1 MNNLVKKKEFFKRLE
16 QSKILFPKLIKKSPP
31 KITLIKNFK
40 SFGSQHI
47 KKLKDKNYSLK
58 KYEYFQEFLKGKNTS
73 VQFITFKNKL
83 SLISICEQVFK
94 KDTFFID
101 YLITQRLDKEKE
113 IKTFNLVKKIVKI
126 FNLNGINNID
136 IICRGENFYLVEINS
151 RPGLSSNIIYK
162 INQGPF
168 IGEEKKSYNKYYATK
183 IIYASKR
190 MIINKKII
198 NFFKKHCNS
207 NNFSELP
214 NERDIIKVN
223 EPICLIHLMAKT
235 KKLLEKSL
243 HIETKKFLNKL
254 EINL

>member
-1 MNNLVKKKEFFKRLE
+1 MNIF
-16 QSKILFPKLIKKSPP
+16 
-31 KITLIKNFK
+31 KNFWR
-40 SFGSQHI
+40 
-47 KKLKDKNYSLK
+47 K
-58 KYEYFQEFLKGKNTS
+58 KYFSSIYYFQ
-73 VQFITFKNKL
+73 KL

-183 IIYASKR
+183 IIYTSKR

-207 NNFSELP
+207 NNFSKLKWK
-214 NERDIIKVN
+214 ILLKLMT
-223 EPICLIHLMAKT
+223 ICLIHLAKR
-235 KKLLEKSL
+235 KIIRKRL

-254 EINL
+254 EINLWKENMY